1 MRAIKKL
8 PRILNAKIVK
18 QFTVSVVFN
27 NGETRLIDFTKVFD
41 QLDIDNHPV
50 AYKLRNPS
58 IFKKFTL
65 ENHTLSWKNII
76 QKIPWGDSFRKVP
89 FEIGADILYSFSK
102 PSDQNHLLQI
112 GKLIR
117 RERLAAGLTQNDL
130 AKRSGTTAGY
140 ISRLEND
147 KSDIE
152 IHTLQ
157 KVVENGLHKKLEVN
171 FL

>member
-1 MRAIKKL
+1 MKKGL
-8 PRILNAKIVK
+8 DDCHWIEKFKYTITENYILLDDNLKIS
-18 QFTVSVVFN
+18 FS
-27 NGETRLIDFTKVFD
+27 
-41 QLDIDNHPV
+41 
-50 AYKLRNPS
+50 
-58 IFKKFTL
+58 KFTL

-76 QKIPWGDSFRKVP
+76 QEIPWGDSFRKVP

-102 PSDQNHLLQI
+102 PTAQNHLLQI

-117 RERLAAGLTQNDL
+117 KERLAAGLTQNDL

>member
-41 QLDIDNHPV
+41 QLDIDKHPV
-50 AYKLRNPS
+50 AYKLRNPT

-76 QKIPWGDSFRKVP
+76 QELS
-89 FEIGADILYSFSK
+89 
-102 PSDQNHLLQI
+102 
-112 GKLIR
+112 LIH
-117 RERLAAGLTQNDL
+117 
-130 AKRSGTTAGY
+130 
-140 ISRLEND
+140 I
-147 KSDIE
+147 
-152 IHTLQ
+152 
-157 KVVENGLHKKLEVN
+157 
-171 FL
+171 